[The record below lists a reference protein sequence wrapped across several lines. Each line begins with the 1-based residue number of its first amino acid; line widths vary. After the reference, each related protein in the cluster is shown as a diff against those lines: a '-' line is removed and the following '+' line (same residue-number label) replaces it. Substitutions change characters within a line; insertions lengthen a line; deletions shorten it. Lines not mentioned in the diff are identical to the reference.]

1 MTTLRF
7 SLLSKSVVIAK
18 LLHLE
23 NLVCNGSG
31 VDQLFFSYECNEF
44 MTIGTYK
51 VIQVTE

>member
-1 MTTLRF
+1 MRGRYNLRRGQ
-7 SLLSKSVVIAK
+7 
-18 LLHLE
+18 
-23 NLVCNGSG
+23 CNGSG